1 MNIKN
6 SPKKEKEC
14 RKYIRKSEKGRKI
27 FQCEHKECGVCYKTK
42 KQRMSHHNKMNPE
55 CKGDSV
61 NFLYLI
67 RNAKKIMLNS
77 NKILITNELRK
88 KYEDIMSLILL
99 EDHVQLIEGFHFDEI
114 TPDED

>member
-1 MNIKN
+1 MQKVY
-6 SPKKEKEC
+6 KEEG
-14 RKYIRKSEKGRKI
+14 KGRKI
-27 FQCEHKECGVCYKTK
+27 VQCEHKECGVCYKTK

-99 EDHVQLIEGFHFDEI
+99 EDHVQLIAGFHFDEI